1 MQVPPARWLLCCESR
16 GSSCL
21 HLAKRPQSSEEHSAC
36 TGTHTQSVF
45 GNLHKKQLAYT
56 LSVVYNYKQGSNPV
70 NKRPCD
76 RQGVREC
83 ISIMANYPVNKIR
96 NVCLMGHGG
105 DGKTSLVESLL
116 NISGATDR
124 VGKIADG
131 NTVCDFD
138 PEEIRRKFSIST
150 AVAPVEWND
159 CKINLLDTPGFF
171 DFESEVQCAMR
182 VAESALIVATGK
194 SGPGVGT
201 EKAWER
207 CEEQAMPRMFYISKI
222 DEENSDYYTSLHKLQ
237 KQFGVSV
244 APIVVPIF
252 EGNRDT
258 VGIVDCVIRKA
269 YRMDGNKRVEIP
281 IPEDM
286 KDRVDQ
292 HRAALCENIAELSE
306 DLMERYFAGEE
317 FSDEELIAGIRQGVK
332 DLVLAPVFC
341 GTAATGIG
349 SYALLKGIADYMPS
363 PDEKPVELCEDE
375 KGELIEINCAPNG
388 STCAFVFKTVAD
400 QYGRFSY
407 FKVMSGEV
415 KQDMTLVNKR
425 ADANEKMGHIFTVCG
440 KKTSEVPVVGC
451 GDIGAVSKL
460 VTTRTGDT
468 LSMSVRK
475 VELEPI
481 EFAPPCYT
489 QAIAAKVKG
498 AEEKIS
504 TGLSRLHDE
513 DPSFETEFNPETKQH
528 LISGAGDIQLD
539 VLCSKLR
546 DKFGVEVT
554 LSAPI
559 VPYREKIRK
568 PVTVEGKHKKQ
579 SGGHGQYGHVKME
592 FAPYAE
598 GDYLFQE
605 KIFGG
610 SVPKN
615 FHPAV
620 DKGIREAMEHGVLA
634 GYPMVGLRATLLD
647 GSYHDVD
654 SNELSFKMAARLAY
668 KAGIPQASPVLLE
681 PVCSMK
687 VVIPDSYMGDVI
699 GDLNKRRGRIMGM
712 NPLDGGKQEIVAECP
727 MAELGD
733 YAIKL
738 RSMTQGRGS
747 FVSKFERYDEAP
759 APVQE
764 KVIAENKARMEA
776 LNKD

>member
-1 MQVPPARWLLCCESR
+1 M
-16 GSSCL
+16 
-21 HLAKRPQSSEEHSAC
+21 
-36 TGTHTQSVF
+36 QSVF

-286 KDRVDQ
+286 KDRIDQ

-568 PVTVEGKHKKQ
+568 PVVVEGKHKKQ

>member
-1 MQVPPARWLLCCESR
+1 
-16 GSSCL
+16 
-21 HLAKRPQSSEEHSAC
+21 
-36 TGTHTQSVF
+36 
-45 GNLHKKQLAYT
+45 
-56 LSVVYNYKQGSNPV
+56 
-70 NKRPCD
+70 
-76 RQGVREC
+76 
-83 ISIMANYPVNKIR
+83 
-96 NVCLMGHGG
+96 MGHGG

-150 AVAPVEWND
+150 AVAPIEWND

-306 DLMERYFAGEE
+306 DLMERYFTGEE

-341 GTAATGIG
+341 GTVATGIG

-375 KGELIEINCAPNG
+375 KGELIEINCTPNG

-440 KKTSEVPVVGC
+440 KKTAEVPVVGC

-460 VTTRTGDT
+460 VTTKTGDT

-475 VELEPI
+475 VELEPV

-489 QAIAAKVKG
+489 QAITAKVKG

-568 PVTVEGKHKKQ
+568 PVVVEGKHKKQ

-764 KVIAENKARMEA
+764 KVIADNKARMEA